1 MTLSIYLFIINVI
14 LNRAVAYI
22 LIDSP
27 GKTCL
32 DTGMNIRTGQ
42 VNTREAFARLYD
54 ENMSKVYRYIY
65 YKVNNQQVAEDL
77 TSDVFEK
84 ALVNFTKYNSEKAAF
99 STWIFSIA
107 RNTITDFYRAQPKV
121 KMVNIEETVATPSK
135 DPGPEETVESSEEKQ
150 LLRRCIAK
158 LPENEQEI
166 VRLKFTMEMTN
177 RDIAKVLGLTESNV
191 GVMLYRIIRKL
202 RDSFPEIQYG

>member
-1 MTLSIYLFIINVI
+1 MSI
-14 LNRAVAYI
+14 RA
-22 LIDSP
+22 
-27 GKTCL
+27 
-32 DTGMNIRTGQ
+32 GQ
-42 VNTREAFARLYD
+42 VNIRETFARLYD

-77 TSDVFEK
+77 TSEVFEK
-84 ALVNFTKYNSEKAAF
+84 ALVNFSKYNSEKAAF
-99 STWIFSIA
+99 STWIFTIA

-121 KMVNIEETVATPSK
+121 KMVNIEEAVATPSK
-135 DPGPEETVESSEEKQ
+135 DPGPEETIESGEEKQ

-158 LPENEQEI
+158 LPKNEQEI

-177 RDIAKVLGLTESNV
+177 REIAKVLGLTESNV

-202 RDSFPEIQYG
+202 RDNFPEIQYG